1 MQNHYFVLLHHYYT
15 IITSLLHHYYFIITK
30 GKSCNNDYI
39 ITCYAKGKPLLLHYY
54 YVLLRHYFTVEPR
67 QQGRD
72 DVPASSSAAK
82 ATKSSSSSAC
92 TLRGGFLRFQHTGSR
107 TIAALVATVYSSA
120 ESCTAAAAAM
130 PPLRRT
136 EARQLQRW
144 QSPGNLWCCT
154 PFHHC
159 RCTPSTMDPPGRWRK
174 RHRNRYPGGY
184 RVQLRLRRRLRYRR
198 RFCSATRP
206 LQRWPEL
213 ASAGALAA
221 AGVEAAA
228 GEEEGVTLWLQA
240 VPSASPLPSASLA
253 CASICGFEF
262 APTFARLKQVKG
274 PLCRS
279 SWSQHFSGDLQIS
292 ILCFLFPRLLP
303 LIH

>member
-1 MQNHYFVLLHHYYT
+1 M
-15 IITSLLHHYYFIITK
+15 
-30 GKSCNNDYI
+30 
-39 ITCYAKGKPLLLHYY
+39 
-54 YVLLRHYFTVEPR
+54 EPR

-120 ESCTAAAAAM
+120 ESCTAAAAAV